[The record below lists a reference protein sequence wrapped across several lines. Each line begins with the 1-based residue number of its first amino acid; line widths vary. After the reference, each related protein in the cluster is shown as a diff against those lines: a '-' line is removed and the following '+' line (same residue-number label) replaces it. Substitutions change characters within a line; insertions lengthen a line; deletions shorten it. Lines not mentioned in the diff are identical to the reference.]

1 MGGGGGG
8 LSVQPKVKRGS
19 FATVRKK
26 KKRVGFVLDMTP
38 LVDIAFLLLTFFM
51 LSTTL
56 TTPQTMEMS
65 VPPETENVEVKQS
78 ELLTILVRDD
88 GQIFKFIGDKKTN
101 PPEKVALKD
110 LKALS
115 VNENM
120 RLENKLI
127 VSLRISNQV
136 PYELVIKLLDELNIA
151 ETEITQRLSAKGM
164 KRERKFALT
173 PLTDEDKEDLKPL

>member
-8 LSVQPKVKRGS
+8 LSVQPRVKRGS

-56 TTPQTMEMS
+56 TTPQVMEMS
-65 VPPETENVEVKQS
+65 IPPETENVEVKQS

-88 GQIFKFIGDKKTN
+88 GQIFKVLGDKKQN

-110 LKALS
+110 LRALS
-115 VNENM
+115 INENM
-120 RLENKLI
+120 RLENRLI
-127 VSLRISNQV
+127 VALRVSNQV
-136 PYELVIKLLDELNIA
+136 PYELVIKILDELNIA
-151 ETEITQRLSAKGM
+151 ETEITQRLAAKGM
-164 KRERKFALT
+164 KRERKFAMT
-173 PLTDEDKEDLKPL
+173 PFTEEDREDLKGL

>member
-1 MGGGGGG
+1 MAGGGS
-8 LSVQPKVKRGS
+8 LQSAPKVKRGS

-78 ELLTILVRDD
+78 ELLTVLVRDD
-88 GQIFKFIGDKKTN
+88 GQIFKFIGDKKDN
-101 PPEKVALKD
+101 PPQKISLKE
-110 LKALS
+110 LRALS
-115 VNENM
+115 VNENL

-127 VSLRISNQV
+127 VSLRISNKV
-136 PYELVIKLLDELNIA
+136 PYELVIKILDELNIA
-151 ETEITQRLSAKGM
+151 ESEITQRLSAKGM

-173 PLTDEDKEDLKPL
+173 PMTEEDREDLQAL